1 MSKAA
6 PARPPAAPH
15 PPGLFSELKVSAHL
29 MTLDAGLFCVVQTP
43 GGPRADPAAALPGVR
58 ISLPPG
64 GDARG
69 AVRILAFRPDGWLAG
84 AADAALVRVDE
95 GPAQI
100 LVTIYQAPGSTES
113 APRLQVL
120 RLAEEAARPAA
131 SAVAAPPA
139 AAPPPAVAPAAASAP
154 VTRPQ
159 MLAHMQIR
167 GDVAAQLGEWIG
179 ERGSQRWI
187 EGFVI
192 NPPSPLTPGEIE
204 YQGLLGRDW
213 LSPWVEGG
221 QLCGSRG
228 MALPLLGL
236 RVRLRG
242 AAAEGFACHY
252 HVSFVDGTQ
261 QGPLEDGALAQSPNL
276 AAVEA
281 FQVRLTPREPAPAK
295 GKAGARRAR

>member
-1 MSKAA
+1 MSNAG

-29 MTLDAGLFCVVQTP
+29 MTLDTGLFCIVQTP
-43 GGPRADPAAALPGVR
+43 GSPRPDPAAALPGVR

-64 GDARG
+64 GEPVG
-69 AVRILAFRPDGWLAG
+69 AVSILAFRPDGWLAG
-84 AADAALVRVDE
+84 AADAALVRVGE

-131 SAVAAPPA
+131 PL
-139 AAPPPAVAPAAASAP
+139 AVAPAASAA

-236 RVRLRG
+236 RVRLHG
-242 AAAEGFACHY
+242 AAAEGFTCQY

-261 QGPLEDGALAQSPNL
+261 QGPLEDGGLAQSPNL

-281 FQVRLTPREPAPAK
+281 FQLLLTPREAAPAK
-295 GKAGARRAR
+295 AAKAGARRPR